1 MFPIFFNLYLNFLFL
16 CSLKSAADSPT
27 NNTKGMGSGSRGG
40 SEQSELPNDAW
51 MAYMATASGA
61 STTMVSLLVVVV
73 GFIFSIYGCFV
84 FPT

>member
-1 MFPIFFNLYLNFLFL
+1 M
-16 CSLKSAADSPT
+16 A
-27 NNTKGMGSGSRGG
+27 
-40 SEQSELPNDAW
+40 NDAW

-61 STTMVSLLVVVV
+61 STTMVSFLVVVV